1 MLCFRRMAEYFAVV
15 DVGSN
20 ALRFQLACVEQ
31 PGTYRILEQ
40 DRQPIRLG
48 HKVFQTGK
56 LNRGSIEPALEA
68 LRDFKASADRYQ
80 ACGFTAVATSAL
92 REASDSSSFVVKA
105 QGTGVPLEIIS
116 EEKEAKLISLG
127 IMSGLRFDI
136 PLGLFMD
143 IGGGSVEVAL
153 ANRTNTFCLFSL
165 PLGAVR
171 LTENFI
177 NSDPP
182 AEKELKEI
190 RGFAR
195 QKFKPMVRR
204 IGSEKFTMAF
214 GSGGT
219 ITALADTDARLTGE
233 PRVSSLYA
241 LKRSRLKG
249 LLDLLT
255 TQTLPQRSSLIAG
268 DPKRADIIIAGGVVL
283 EELMAHLGLDYLFV
297 SNRGLRDGLMTCL
310 LRNHY
315 PDYEAPWT
323 EEGGRAESLEQVGEK
338 YHYDA
343 PHAYHVSH
351 LALTLFYQLQE
362 LHGMPEK
369 YANILH
375 AAAMLHD
382 IGLFIGYPKHHK
394 HSYYLIKSSGPNA
407 FTKVD
412 LDLIANIARY
422 HRKAHPTPKHLPFGQ
437 LSPDQ
442 QKVLR
447 KLSALLRIADG
458 LDRRHEARVKE
469 LKCVLRQ
476 SKTVSLKVSGASD
489 LKAELE
495 AAREKAKLMD
505 EVFNVQT
512 LIQKSS
518 RLKED

>member
-1 MLCFRRMAEYFAVV
+1 MPEYFAAV

-20 ALRFQLACVEQ
+20 AIRFQLASVDQ
-31 PGTYRILEQ
+31 SGTYRILEQ

-56 LNRGSIEPALEA
+56 LNGGFVEPALEA

-80 ACGFTAVATSAL
+80 LSGFKGVATSAL
-92 REASDSSSFVVKA
+92 REASDGPSFVAKA
-105 QGTGVPLEIIS
+105 QAMGVPLEIIS
-116 EEKEAKLISLG
+116 EEEEARLISLG

-136 PLGLFMD
+136 PLGLFTD
-143 IGGGSVEVAL
+143 IGGGSVEVTL

-182 AEKELKEI
+182 AEKELKEL
-190 RGFAR
+190 RGLVK
-195 QKFKPMVRR
+195 QKFKPMARR
-204 IGSEKFTMAF
+204 IGREKFTMAF

-219 ITALADTDARLTGE
+219 ITALADTDAHLTGE

-241 LKRSRLKG
+241 LKRSRLKA

-255 TQTLPQRSSLIAG
+255 TQTLPQRSSLIVG
-268 DPKRADIIIAGGVVL
+268 DPRRADIIIAGGVVL
-283 EELMAHLGLDYLFV
+283 EELMSHLGLDYLFV
-297 SNRGLRDGLMTCL
+297 SNRGLRDGVMTEL
-310 LRNHY
+310 LRSHY
-315 PDYEAPWT
+315 PDYEAPWI

-351 LALTLFYQLQE
+351 LALTLFYQLKE
-362 LHGMPEK
+362 IHGLPEK
-369 YANILH
+369 YANLLH

-382 IGLFIGYPKHHK
+382 IGLFVAYPKHHK

-407 FTKVD
+407 FTKAD
-412 LDLIANIARY
+412 LDVIANIARY
-422 HRKAHPTPKHLPFGQ
+422 HRKAHPSPKHLPFSQ
-437 LSPDQ
+437 LSPNQ
-442 QKVLR
+442 QEVVR

-458 LDRRHEARVKE
+458 LDRTHDAKVKE
-469 LKCVLRQ
+469 LKCALRQ
-476 SKTVSLKVSGASD
+476 SKTVSLRIYGAAD
-489 LKAELE
+489 LKPELE
-495 AAREKAKLMD
+495 ATKRKATLLA
-505 EVFNVQT
+505 EVFNVEIA
-512 LIQKSS
+512 IQQSNGAK
-518 RLKED
+518 KD